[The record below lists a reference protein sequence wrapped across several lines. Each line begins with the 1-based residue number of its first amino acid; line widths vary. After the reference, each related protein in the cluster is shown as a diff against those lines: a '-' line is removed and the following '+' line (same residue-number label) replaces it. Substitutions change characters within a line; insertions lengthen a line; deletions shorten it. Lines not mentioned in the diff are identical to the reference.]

1 MSQPSAIIP
10 NSSVEVNTITADLNS
25 LRESL
30 EAQVPYTGGIHVVK
44 PEDLVLYY
52 DVDGEMYP
60 RSVLGLD
67 FFFLNQTDTVAVP
80 GASTSEN
87 AREEDL
93 LGLAAACDQA
103 TFGVNQKDV
112 LDESYRKAGKMEL
125 SKFAAR
131 LDVVAS
137 GLVDA
142 ISADILEGQ
151 DADGDK
157 ILRAELYKLNDQTR
171 SSKRI
176 KIRRAGET
184 MIGSLV
190 IIFPTSHTGG
200 ALTLEH
206 NGKTWTFDSA
216 AELSVRAVSPGLA
229 YVAFYSD
236 VTHAV
241 ERVQTGHRVTLTY
254 NLFLID
260 KDAARGG
267 VIRPGASPESAA
279 ESALRKLL
287 ANPAFLPGGGFLA
300 YGLSHQYP
308 MPQYPIP
315 PPTGRKKFTDA
326 QQKPASQLGPVLRL
340 LKGSDARVRTVSA
353 RVGLAT
359 QVKLLYHSGTNS
371 HEDGHDV
378 LADGPIHTEDVHA
391 GFMDLLDEIEKMG
404 VIIER
409 GEERTL
415 ELRERAG
422 WWHDE
427 ITEHTRVHSTYIAYG
442 NDASIGH
449 IYGNA
454 ALFAQVPA
462 FGQGI
467 RG

>member
-1 MSQPSAIIP
+1 MSQPSEIIP
-10 NSSVEVNTITADLNS
+10 NSSVEVKTIAADLNS

-30 EAQVPYTGGIHVVK
+30 EEQVPYTGGIHVVK
-44 PEDLVLYY
+44 PEDLVIYY

-60 RSVLGLD
+60 RRIDLG
-67 FFFLNQTDTVAVP
+67 
-80 GASTSEN
+80 N
-87 AREEDL
+87 ATEEDL

-157 ILRAELYKLNDQTR
+157 ILRAELYKLNVYGPDSFFKAHKDTPR
-171 SSKRI
+171 
-176 KIRRAGET
+176 GET

-206 NGKTWTFDSA
+206 GGKTWTFDSA
-216 AELSVRAVSPGLA
+216 AELSARAVSPALS

-254 NLFLID
+254 NLFLVD
-260 KDAARGG
+260 KYTARGG
-267 VIRPGASPESAA
+267 VIRPGPSPESAA

-315 PPTGRKKFTDA
+315 PPKQRKILTDA

-404 VIIER
+404 VVIER

-415 ELRERAG
+415 ELREQAG

-427 ITEHTRVHSTYIAYG
+427 VPRRVHDPVPVHWVTKITEHTRVHSTYIAYG

-449 IYGNA
+449 VYGNA

>member
-44 PEDLVLYY
+44 PEDLVIYY

-60 RSVLGLD
+60 RRIDLG
-67 FFFLNQTDTVAVP
+67 
-80 GASTSEN
+80 N

-131 LDVVAS
+131 LDVVTS

-151 DADGDK
+151 DANGDK
-157 ILRAELYKLNDQTR
+157 ILRAELYKLNVYGPDSFFKAHKDTPR
-171 SSKRI
+171 
-176 KIRRAGET
+176 GET

-216 AELSVRAVSPGLA
+216 AELSVRAVGPGLA

-254 NLFLID
+254 NLFLVD

-267 VIRPGASPESAA
+267 VIRPGPSPESAA

-315 PPTGRKKFTDA
+315 P
-326 QQKPASQLGPVLRL
+326 
-340 LKGSDARVRTVSA
+340 
-353 RVGLAT
+353 
-359 QVKLLYHSGTNS
+359 
-371 HEDGHDV
+371 
-378 LADGPIHTEDVHA
+378 
-391 GFMDLLDEIEKMG
+391 
-404 VIIER
+404 
-409 GEERTL
+409 
-415 ELRERAG
+415 
-422 WWHDE
+422 
-427 ITEHTRVHSTYIAYG
+427 
-442 NDASIGH
+442 
-449 IYGNA
+449 
-454 ALFAQVPA
+454 
-462 FGQGI
+462 
-467 RG
+467 